1 MKEEKT
7 FIQEKEK
14 TFALNIKSFILGTEK
29 LLSSIVSEKFSVS
42 MREI

>member
-7 FIQEKEK
+7 FIQEKK

-29 LLSSIVSEKFSVS
+29 LLSSIVSEKFSSS